1 MASNSGVNKSS
12 TSNTKG
18 NKSHLPEMVELAEG
32 GRLPRGLMESAD
44 AQASFS
50 QKPLPTDNSSHTH
63 DGGQL
68 DDNGLID
75 QANSPQPPPS
85 PVVKSIEIDDTPMHD
100 AGTGSSSSGHE
111 RPPAAGHS
119 HNQDDLSPSARG
131 TTEPDEPELLA
142 TLDPSNDEEEGD
154 ALIDGWGTLR
164 GSAFVILQYGPR
176 HGARY
181 KFKYRHGYTNASMN
195 SISESSLRISQI
207 KLSPRSKGWR
217 YTKNNVVGIYGV
229 ASEERKNPN
238 KKYKSDPCTWLKI
251 KWKDL
256 RSEDTDKMQNSCSWI
271 PRSDFIRFCNGKSAA
286 DAKIKEIWDKQEER
300 YQRVLQSDTGRG
312 SEDRSPTP
320 CPLGSAARQSL
331 EREHTQRLNSPAT
344 QFLSAGQPRIPP
356 PPTAQLRARQGASTN
371 PINLDGDEAPHNP
384 VSSGAAVNSNTNA
397 VQNKPNVAIGQR
409 AIRTEAEFMAE
420 WKEKKGWDDLND
432 NQREACLTV
441 AKAMYDLYQDT
452 IAQNMEPQGTVNTP
466 IGQRPG
472 VAVAAH

>member
-1 MASNSGVNKSS
+1 MASNGGVNKSS

-85 PVVKSIEIDDTPMHD
+85 PVVESIEIDDTPMHD

-131 TTEPDEPELLA
+131 TTEPEEPELLA

-154 ALIDGWGTLR
+154 ALIDG
-164 GSAFVILQYGPR
+164 
-176 HGARY
+176 
-181 KFKYRHGYTNASMN
+181 
-195 SISESSLRISQI
+195 
-207 KLSPRSKGWR
+207 
-217 YTKNNVVGIYGV
+217 
-229 ASEERKNPN
+229 
-238 KKYKSDPCTWLKI
+238 
-251 KWKDL
+251 
-256 RSEDTDKMQNSCSWI
+256 
-271 PRSDFIRFCNGKSAA
+271 
-286 DAKIKEIWDKQEER
+286 
-300 YQRVLQSDTGRG
+300 
-312 SEDRSPTP
+312 
-320 CPLGSAARQSL
+320 
-331 EREHTQRLNSPAT
+331 
-344 QFLSAGQPRIPP
+344 
-356 PPTAQLRARQGASTN
+356 QGASTN
-371 PINLDGDEAPHNP
+371 PINLDGDEAPRNP

-441 AKAMYDLYQDT
+441 AKAMYDLYRDT